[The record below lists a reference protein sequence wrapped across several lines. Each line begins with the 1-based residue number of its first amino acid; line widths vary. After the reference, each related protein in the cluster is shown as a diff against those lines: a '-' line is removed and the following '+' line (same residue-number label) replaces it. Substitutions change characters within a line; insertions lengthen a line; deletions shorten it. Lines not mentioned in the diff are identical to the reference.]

1 MTVDSKPL
9 WRTLLGILLIL
20 LSVAALLVSL
30 CGTVF
35 LIGGKGSGG
44 YDFRAVGGMFAAG
57 GAAVAVFFYWLWRRL
72 RR

>member
-1 MTVDSKPL
+1 MSIDMKPL
-9 WRTLLGILLIL
+9 WKTLLGILLIL
-20 LSVAALLVSL
+20 LTVAALLVSL

-35 LIGGKGSGG
+35 LVGGTGSGG

-57 GAAVAVFFYWLWRRL
+57 GAVVSAFFYWLWRRL